1 MRPITEVF
9 YDRDFGEARTRSA
22 LIDRYGRSK
31 TISLSILHYVVHALT
46 SILLSRYADSRAGS
60 LYDRM
65 LLLRLIGA
73 FLGGGIGVP
82 T

>member
-1 MRPITEVF
+1 MAARLAGAPVTEVF

-46 SILLSRYADSRAGS
+46 SVRPAGAAAS
-60 LYDRM
+60 P
-65 LLLRLIGA
+65 LLRGTLIESGEP
-73 FLGGGIGVP
+73 L
-82 T
+82 